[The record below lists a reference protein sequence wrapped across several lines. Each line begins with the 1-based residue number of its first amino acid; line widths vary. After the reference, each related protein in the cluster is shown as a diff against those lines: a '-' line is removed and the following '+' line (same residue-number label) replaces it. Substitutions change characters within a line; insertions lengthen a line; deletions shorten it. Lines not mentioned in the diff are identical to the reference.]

1 MSDLLQLVVSEGASD
16 LHLRVGVPPVIRV
29 HGILHRVEGPVC
41 GPEDT
46 EELMRSI
53 TSEDHIQHVRERG
66 GADFGFAFGEAAR
79 FRVSVFK
86 EKGNF
91 GMVLRQIPTKLLRLE
106 DIGLPPSV
114 RELLYK
120 PRGLCL
126 VTGPTGSGK
135 STTLASMIN
144 IINEERDEAHIITIE
159 DPIEFYHKHK
169 KAIVTQREIGVD
181 VPSFAEALRRAL
193 RQDPDIILVGE
204 MRDLETIDAAV
215 TAAETGHL
223 VFGTLHTTGAAKT
236 IDRLVNAFPT
246 NQQEQIR
253 IQLST
258 VLQAVISQL
267 LIPRIDKPGR
277 VAVFEIMINTPSV
290 AALIRD
296 NKTFRLNSDIQTGAK
311 YGMVT
316 LDSFLIDKYLAGMI
330 AREEVVTKAQ
340 DPQTIQAKLQELE
353 LAGCGRQSLGRRR
366 DHAGMDAALAAAV
379 PSIRDPSENHGR
391 RPLRA
396 ARDQG
401 RARAVDMSLV
411 GQRGAALDEAWGGY
425 AAGPGAYF
433 ALLKPRVM
441 SLVVVTA
448 LAGMLCAPGALN
460 PVIGFASL
468 LAIAVGAGAAG
479 ALNMW
484 WDADID
490 VLMARTRSRPV
501 PAGLIAANDA
511 LAFGLTLS
519 LLSVLTLA
527 LAANLL
533 AASLLAFT
541 IFYYVVI
548 YSMWLKRRTPMNIV
562 IGGAAG
568 ALPPMIGYAAAGGG
582 VTLDSLL
589 LFTIIFMWTPPH
601 FWALSL
607 VKMRDYE
614 RAGVP
619 MLPNVRGAAYTRL
632 QILIYTLILA
642 PLATIPYFTG
652 LGGLGYWLVA
662 VCGGGVLIAMAV
674 RIVRV
679 ADGPRA
685 GKAAMRLF
693 GFSILYLFGLFA
705 ALLIEHGFGLIGRFG
720 L

>member
-1 MSDLLQLVVSEGASD
+1 MGYSMSDLLQLVVSEGSSD

-29 HGILHRVEGPVC
+29 HGILHRVEGP
-41 GPEDT
+41 PLNPDDS

-66 GADFGFAFGEAAR
+66 GADFGFAFGELAR

-91 GMVLRQIPTKLLRLE
+91 ASVLRQIPTKLLKLE

-120 PRGLCL
+120 PRGLVL

-144 IINEERDEAHIITIE
+144 VINEERDEAHIVTIE

-169 KAIVTQREIGVD
+169 KAIVTQREIHVD
-181 VPSFAEALRRAL
+181 VPSFAEALRRVL

-316 LDSFLIDKYLAGMI
+316 LDGFLIDKYMAGMI
-330 AREEVVTKAQ
+330 AREEVITKSQ
-340 DPQTIQAKLQELE
+340 DPVTIQAKLQELE
-353 LAGCGRQSLGRRR
+353 LAQ
-366 DHAGMDAALAAAV
+366 
-379 PSIRDPSENHGR
+379 
-391 RPLRA
+391 
-396 ARDQG
+396 
-401 RARAVDMSLV
+401 
-411 GQRGAALDEAWGGY
+411 
-425 AAGPGAYF
+425 
-433 ALLKPRVM
+433 
-441 SLVVVTA
+441 
-448 LAGMLCAPGALN
+448 
-460 PVIGFASL
+460 
-468 LAIAVGAGAAG
+468 
-479 ALNMW
+479 
-484 WDADID
+484 
-490 VLMARTRSRPV
+490 
-501 PAGLIAANDA
+501 
-511 LAFGLTLS
+511 
-519 LLSVLTLA
+519 
-527 LAANLL
+527 
-533 AASLLAFT
+533 
-541 IFYYVVI
+541 
-548 YSMWLKRRTPMNIV
+548 
-562 IGGAAG
+562 
-568 ALPPMIGYAAAGGG
+568 
-582 VTLDSLL
+582 
-589 LFTIIFMWTPPH
+589 
-601 FWALSL
+601 
-607 VKMRDYE
+607 
-614 RAGVP
+614 
-619 MLPNVRGAAYTRL
+619 
-632 QILIYTLILA
+632 
-642 PLATIPYFTG
+642 
-652 LGGLGYWLVA
+652 
-662 VCGGGVLIAMAV
+662 AMA
-674 RIVRV
+674 
-679 ADGPRA
+679 AEPEKD
-685 GKAAMRLF
+685 K
-693 GFSILYLFGLFA
+693 
-705 ALLIEHGFGLIGRFG
+705 
-720 L
+720 